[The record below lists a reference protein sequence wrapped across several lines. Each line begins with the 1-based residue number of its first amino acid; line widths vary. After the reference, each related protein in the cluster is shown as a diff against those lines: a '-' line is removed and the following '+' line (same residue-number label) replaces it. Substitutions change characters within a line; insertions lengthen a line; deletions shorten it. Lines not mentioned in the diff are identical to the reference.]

1 MSENKKTENPIARDF
16 ELENYMMLLFN
27 DNQSLKK
34 IEDNQKKLKEIII
47 AKLDMLNVDKYSFPL
62 NTPNESVK
70 LRPLTISLVERK
82 AMTFDV
88 EKVKENIPEAI
99 EKTLTVDSSNMD
111 SFKEL
116 LREFGLTGKQVNALV
131 KAMNMQTTVNEE
143 MIKLKYDKGE
153 IAPELMAEIAN
164 VSTTSRFIKFT

>member
-1 MSENKKTENPIARDF
+1 MSENKKVENPIARDF
-16 ELENYMMLLFN
+16 ELENYMTLLFN
-27 DNQSLKK
+27 DNQSLKRL
-34 IEDNQKKLKEIII
+34 EDNQKKLKEVII

-62 NTPNESVK
+62 NTSNESVK
-70 LRPLTISLVERK
+70 LRPLSIALVERK

-99 EKTLTVDSSNMD
+99 EKTLTVDSSNMN

-116 LREFGLTGKQVNALV
+116 LKEFGLTGKQVNSLV
-131 KAMNMQTTVNEE
+131 KAMNIQVTVNEE

-153 IAPELMAEIAN
+153 ITPELMAEMTNIN
-164 VSTTSRFIKFT
+164 TTSRFIKFT